1 MIKLRVQ
8 GTKHNIHQFYK
19 TIAKCPDHSGSV
31 VLYAKWTEIKIMQVS
46 EIYSNKGTN
55 RYFRWYAD
63 IQIIESKE
71 NENE

>member
-8 GTKHNIHQFYK
+8 GTKHNIHQFYE
-19 TIAKCPDHSGSV
+19 TIAKCP
-31 VLYAKWTEIKIMQVS
+31 EIKIMQVS

>member
-1 MIKLRVQ
+1 MIKRRVQ

-19 TIAKCPDHSGSV
+19 TIAKCP
-31 VLYAKWTEIKIMQVS
+31 EIKIMQVS

>member
-1 MIKLRVQ
+1 
-8 GTKHNIHQFYK
+8 
-19 TIAKCPDHSGSV
+19 
-31 VLYAKWTEIKIMQVS
+31 MQVS